1 MRITNKAFAIFAI
14 AGLASFDH
22 QLPLQPDSRI
32 WVSGGSTVR
41 DWKCTAKTIDAVI
54 TAPTPET
61 EKLPIDAFVN
71 TAELA
76 VPVAQLECGN
86 GTMNEHMQKALK
98 GKEFNKVAFA
108 LTGYT
113 VAGEDV
119 TVKGD
124 MTIAGKTLPVAFPAK
139 LTDVGGTVKVVG
151 QQKVKMTAWG
161 VKPPTL
167 MLGTMKVK
175 DDITI
180 GFDVV
185 LKR

>member
-1 MRITNKAFAIFAI
+1 MRVTNKAFAIFAV
-14 AGLASFDH
+14 AGLAAFDH

-41 DWKCTAKTIDAVI
+41 DWKCAAKTIDAVI
-54 TAPTPET
+54 TAPNPET
-61 EKLPIDAFVN
+61 QKLPIEQFVN

-98 GKEFNKVAFA
+98 AKEFNKVNFA
-108 LTGYT
+108 LASYA
-113 VAGEDV
+113 VQGEDV

-124 MTIAGKTLPVAFPAK
+124 LTIAGKTLPVTFPAK
-139 LTDVGGTVKVVG
+139 VTDVGGTVKVIG

-161 VKPPTL
+161 VKPPSL